1 MSYCIFNLIKKEIM
15 IFLHDITF
23 GFPAGDLLFNSITL
37 TIPSHS
43 KSALVGSN
51 GMGKSTLL
59 KIMAKEMEP
68 LKGNINA
75 EGELFYVP
83 QMFGNFNEL
92 TIAQCLKIDKKLDVL
107 QKIINGEVDEI
118 YFETLNDDWD
128 IEERCQQALQYWK
141 LGNLDLNE
149 KLENLSGGQKTKV
162 FLAGIQINQ
171 PEIILLDEPTNH
183 LDLEGRNLLY
193 DFIGKSNATIIMVSH
208 DRTLLNLADTIF
220 ELSNQGIS
228 SYGGNY
234 DFYAEQKAIENEALQ
249 NDIHAKERALKKAKE
264 KERETLERK
273 QKLDARGKGK
283 QEKSG
288 VARIMMNTLRNNAEK
303 NSSKLKAVHAGKI
316 NNISGNLRELR
327 SSVRNLDQMKVNFN
341 DSDLHAGKILISAE
355 DMNFRYTDKN
365 LWKENLNLEIRS
377 GDRIAIKG
385 SNGSGKTTLIKLLL
399 GDLLLS
405 SGSISR
411 SDFNMIYI
419 DQEYSLLDK
428 TATVYEFAQQ
438 FNDHAM
444 PESEVKTLLSR
455 FLFGKETWDKKC
467 DVLSGGERLRLLLCG
482 LSISNK
488 TPDMIILDEPT
499 NNLDLQN
506 VEILTNSIKDYHG
519 TLVVIS
525 HDEIFLREIGV
536 MNVMLLKS

>member
-1 MSYCIFNLIKKEIM
+1 ML
-15 IFLHDITF
+15 FLHNISF
-23 GFPAGDLLFNSITL
+23 GFPAGNLLFNSINL
-37 TIPSHS
+37 TIPTHS

-51 GMGKSTLL
+51 GTGKSTLL
-59 KIMAKEMEP
+59 KILANEIEP
-68 LKGNINA
+68 LAGNVNIH
-75 EGELFYVP
+75 GDIFYVP
-83 QMFGNFNEL
+83 QMFGNFNDL
-92 TIAQCLKIDKKLDVL
+92 TIAECLKIDKKLDAL
-107 QKIINGEVDEI
+107 QKITNGEVDEI

-128 IEERCQQALQYWK
+128 IEERCQNALQYWK
-141 LGNLDLNE
+141 LEDLDLSQT
-149 KLENLSGGQKTKV
+149 LESLSGGQKTKV

-193 DFIGKSNATIIMVSH
+193 DFIEKTNSTVVIVSH
-208 DRTLLNLADTIF
+208 DRTLLNLVDTIF

-228 SYGGNY
+228 TYGGNY
-234 DFYAEQKAIENEALQ
+234 DFYAEQKEIENEALQ
-249 NDIHAKERALKKAKE
+249 NDIHSKERALKKAKE

-303 NSSKLKAVHAGKI
+303 NSSKLKSVHAEKI
-316 NNISGNLRELR
+316 NDISGDLRDLR
-327 SSVRNLDQMKVNFN
+327 SSVRNADQMKVNFN
-341 DSDLHAGKILISAE
+341 DSNLHSGKILISVE
-355 DMNFRYTDKN
+355 EINFKYHEEN
-365 LWKENLNLEIRS
+365 FWKENLNLEIRS
-377 GDRIAIKG
+377 GDRISIKG

-399 GDLLLS
+399 GDLKPS
-405 SGSISR
+405 VGTISK
-411 SDFNMIYI
+411 SDFQTIYI
-419 DQEYSLLDK
+419 DQEYSLIDRN
-428 TATVYEFAQQ
+428 AMVYDFAEQ
-438 FNDHAM
+438 FNDNAM

-455 FLFGKETWDKKC
+455 FLFGKETWDKIG

-506 VEILTNSIKDYHG
+506 IEILTNSIKDYHG
-519 TLVVIS
+519 TLLVIS
-525 HDEIFLREIGV
+525 HDEVFLEQIGV
-536 MNVMLLKS
+536 DKEIVLQ

>member
-1 MSYCIFNLIKKEIM
+1 M

-59 KIMAKEMEP
+59 KVMAKEMEP
-68 LKGNINA
+68 LQGNINA
-75 EGELFYVP
+75 EGEIFHVP
-83 QMFGNFNEL
+83 QMFGNFSQL
-92 TIAQCLKIDKKLDVL
+92 TIAQCLKIDKKLNAF
-107 QKIINGEVDEI
+107 QNITNGEVDEI

-141 LGNLDLNE
+141 LENLDLNQ
-149 KLENLSGGQKTKV
+149 KLESLSGGQKTKV

-193 DFIGKSNATIIMVSH
+193 DFIEKSNATIVMVSH

-264 KERETLERK
+264 KEREMLERK

-316 NNISGNLRELR
+316 NNISGDLRDLR

-355 DMNFRYTDKN
+355 DMNFRYHDKK

-385 SNGSGKTTLIKLLL
+385 SNGSGKTTLIKLLS
-399 GDLLLS
+399 GDLLPS

-411 SDFNMIYI
+411 SDFNTIYI

-428 TATVYEFAQQ
+428 TATVYEFSQQ

-455 FLFGKETWDKKC
+455 FLFGKEAWDKKC
-467 DVLSGGERLRLLLCG
+467 NVLSGGERLRLLLCG

-488 TPDMIILDEPT
+488 APDMIILDEPT

-525 HDEIFLREIGV
+525 HDGVFLEEIGV
-536 MNVMLLKS
+536 VSEVLLG

>member
-1 MSYCIFNLIKKEIM
+1 M

-59 KIMAKEMEP
+59 KVMAKEMEP
-68 LKGNINA
+68 LQGNINA
-75 EGELFYVP
+75 EGEIFHVP
-83 QMFGNFNEL
+83 QMFGNFSQL
-92 TIAQCLKIDKKLDVL
+92 TIAQCLKIDKKLNAF
-107 QKIINGEVDEI
+107 QNITNGEVDEI

-141 LGNLDLNE
+141 LENLDLNQ
-149 KLENLSGGQKTKV
+149 KLESLSGGQKTKV

-193 DFIGKSNATIIMVSH
+193 DFIEKSNATIVMVSH

-228 SYGGNY
+228 CYGGNY
-234 DFYAEQKAIENEALQ
+234 DFYAEQKAIENETLH

-264 KERETLERK
+264 KEREMLERK

-283 QEKSG
+283 REKSG

-316 NNISGNLRELR
+316 NNISGDLRDLR

-355 DMNFRYTDKN
+355 DMNFRYHDKN

-377 GDRIAIKG
+377 GDRISIKG

-399 GDLLLS
+399 GDLLPS

-411 SDFNMIYI
+411 SDFNTIYI

-428 TATVYEFAQQ
+428 TATLYEFAQQ

-488 TPDMIILDEPT
+488 APDMIILDEPT

-525 HDEIFLREIGV
+525 HDGVFLEEIGV
-536 MNVMLLKS
+536 LSAVLLEL